1 VWLLIGLFV
10 YQFYG
15 RKHSELAT
23 AKLEA
28 AAAAK
33 GGPR

>member
-1 VWLLIGLFV
+1 VV

-23 AKLEA
+23 ATLQASAVKEGRL
-28 AAAAK
+28 
-33 GGPR
+33 